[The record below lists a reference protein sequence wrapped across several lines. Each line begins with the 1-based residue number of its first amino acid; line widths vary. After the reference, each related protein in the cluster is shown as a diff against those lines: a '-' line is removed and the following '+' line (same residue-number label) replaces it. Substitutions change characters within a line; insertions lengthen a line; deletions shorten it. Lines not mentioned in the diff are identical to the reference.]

1 MSYYYYYY
9 YYELRFFLLKWI
21 FLIEMNRSLWNEMT
35 CKQLLIVSFVINKR
49 LLLLLYYYYY
59 LLILLLYYFII
70 IIIIIIV
77 IDFVSVVVIID
88 IVIRELGW
96 PRFWD
101 EDDYEYKIFSVLGYF
116 SRVNQRHFGVK
127 TW

>member
-1 MSYYYYYY
+1 
-9 YYELRFFLLKWI
+9 
-21 FLIEMNRSLWNEMT
+21 MNRSLWNEMT

-77 IDFVSVVVIID
+77 IDFVSVVVIIA